1 MPACLNYP
9 RRRADVSE
17 WPALVYAQPRI
28 QNYLN
33 LAEFKILQIIQSQ
46 SMNNEVIESLSK
58 SILHNL

>member
-9 RRRADVSE
+9 RSRADASE

-28 QNYLN
+28 QNYSN
-33 LAEFKILQIIQSQ
+33 LAEFKILQIIQ

-58 SILHNL
+58 SVLHHL